1 MVRNAASLLVCS
13 DAGPS
18 FMVMTKKTVIDS
30 VGFRLFRRQART
42 VLMASALGAG
52 LLVGSQTR
60 ADSGHSHATKHN
72 CPEAAIETKAT
83 AVTPVTKANYA
94 VAETEVILED
104 YVRKIAKGTCGTGVG
119 EFMHLSKAMDPAD
132 RTILRPNFDTLYSF
146 AVLDLDSPATVVLPE
161 TDRYQILEVVD
172 EEHWIPV
179 VSAKP
184 GRYELTKEA
193 IGSRYVFAFVR
204 TQVNM
209 QDPADLQAAAAVQK
223 QIGLEQA
230 SKGEFISNHRYNM
243 QEILDL
249 RSDYNS
255 RREPEGVTAENAFGK
270 RGEISD
276 ELRNF
281 GVAVGWG
288 GLPKQ
293 GAVYPFPKIVDSIEP
308 HTLVM
313 KDVPNDPRAFWS
325 VTVYDAKGF
334 STGEKYNVNSAF
346 AKANE
351 KGEYVIHLG
360 GDKNQDNYLDIYPG
374 WNVAIRVYSPTK
386 SYFDGS
392 WKLPQFQP
400 VQ

>member
-1 MVRNAASLLVCS
+1 MDEISMAFRTLKRHGRSLVVAS
-13 DAGPS
+13 
-18 FMVMTKKTVIDS
+18 I
-30 VGFRLFRRQART
+30 
-42 VLMASALGAG
+42 LGAG
-52 LLVGSQTR
+52 LLAGFHGK
-60 ADSGHSHATKHN
+60 ADGVHPHTQGKACS
-72 CPEAAIETKAT
+72 EAAIETTAT
-83 AVTPVTKANYA
+83 VVTPVTKANYA

-104 YVRKIAKGTCGTGVG
+104 YVRKIAKGTCGSGVG
-119 EFMHLSKAMDPAD
+119 EFLHLSQAMDPAD

-179 VSAKP
+179 VSDKP

-230 SKGEFISNHRYNM
+230 NKGEFISNHRYDM

-249 RSDYNS
+249 RADYNS
-255 RREPEGVTAENAFGK
+255 RREPEGVTSENAFGK

-308 HTLVM
+308 HTLLM

-334 STGEKYNVNSAF
+334 STGEKYNINSAF

-374 WNVAIRVYSPTK
+374 WNVAIRVYSPTE

-392 WKLPQFQP
+392 WTPPQFQP

>member
-1 MVRNAASLLVCS
+1 MQTNENSMAFRMLTRHGRTLV
-13 DAGPS
+13 
-18 FMVMTKKTVIDS
+18 V
-30 VGFRLFRRQART
+30 
-42 VLMASALGAG
+42 ASALGAG
-52 LLVGSQTR
+52 LLAGFNGK
-60 ADSGHSHATKHN
+60 ADSVHSHPPGQN
-72 CPEAAIETKAT
+72 CPKAAIETTAT
-83 AVTPVTKANYA
+83 VVTPVTKANYA
-94 VAETEVILED
+94 VAETEVIFED

-119 EFMHLSKAMDPAD
+119 EFLHLSKAMDPAD

-179 VSAKP
+179 VSAKS

-230 SKGEFISNHRYNM
+230 NKGEFVSKHRYDM

-249 RSDYNS
+249 RADYNS
-255 RREPEGVTAENAFGK
+255 RRESEGVTSENAFGK
-270 RGEISD
+270 RGEISE

-346 AKANE
+346 AKAND
-351 KGEYVIHLG
+351 KGEYIIHLG

-374 WNVAIRVYSPTK
+374 WNVAIRVYSPTE

-392 WKLPQFQP
+392 WTPPQFQP

>member
-1 MVRNAASLLVCS
+1 MNEISMAFRTLTRHGRNLMLV
-13 DAGPS
+13 
-18 FMVMTKKTVIDS
+18 
-30 VGFRLFRRQART
+30 
-42 VLMASALGAG
+42 SALGAG
-52 LLVGSQTR
+52 LLAGFDGKAGSE
-60 ADSGHSHATKHN
+60 HSHPMGKN
-72 CPEAAIETKAT
+72 CPEAAIEKTAT
-83 AVTPVTKANYA
+83 VVTPVTKANYA

-119 EFMHLSKAMDPAD
+119 EFLHLSKAMDPAD

-146 AVLDLDSPATVVLPE
+146 AVLDLESPATVVLPE

-179 VSAKP
+179 VSDKP

-193 IGSRYVFAFVR
+193 IGSRFVFAFVR

-209 QDPADLQAAAAVQK
+209 QDPADLQAAAAVQN

-230 SKGEFISNHRYNM
+230 NKGEFVSKHRYNM

-249 RSDYNS
+249 RTDYNS
-255 RREPEGVTAENAFGK
+255 RREPEGVTSEIAFGK

-293 GAVYPFPKIVDSIEP
+293 GAVYPFPKIVNSIEP

-334 STGEKYNVNSAF
+334 SIGEKYNINSAF
-346 AKANE
+346 AKAND

-374 WNVAIRVYSPTK
+374 WNVAIRVYSPMEE
-386 SYFDGS
+386 YFDGS
-392 WKLPQFQP
+392 WTQPQFQP

>member
-1 MVRNAASLLVCS
+1 MAFRTLSRHGRGLMV
-13 DAGPS
+13 
-18 FMVMTKKTVIDS
+18 
-30 VGFRLFRRQART
+30 
-42 VLMASALGAG
+42 ASALGAA
-52 LLVGSQTR
+52 LLAGSNGK
-60 ADSGHSHATKHN
+60 ADSAHSHAMGQN
-72 CPEAAIETKAT
+72 CPEAAIEKKAT
-83 AVTPVTKANYA
+83 VVTPVTKANYA
-94 VAETEVILED
+94 VAETEVILAD
-104 YVRKIAKGTCGTGVG
+104 YVRKIAKGTCSTGVG
-119 EFMHLSKAMDPAD
+119 EFLHLSKAMDPAD

-146 AVLDLDSPATVVLPE
+146 AVLDLESPATVVLPA

-179 VSAKP
+179 VSDKP
-184 GRYELTKEA
+184 GRYELTKQA
-193 IGSRYVFAFVR
+193 IGSRFVFAFVR

-209 QDPADLQAAAAVQK
+209 QDPADLQAAAAVQH

-230 SKGEFISNHRYNM
+230 NKGEFVSSHRYDM

-249 RSDYNS
+249 RANYNS
-255 RREPEGVTAENAFGK
+255 RREPEGVTSENAFGK

-293 GAVYPFPKIVDSIEP
+293 GAVYPFPKVVNSTEP
-308 HTLVM
+308 QTLVM

-334 STGEKYNVNSAF
+334 STGEKYNINSAF
-346 AKANE
+346 AKAND

-374 WNVAIRVYSPTK
+374 WNAAIRIYSPTEA
-386 SYFDGS
+386 YFNGS
-392 WKLPQFQP
+392 WPSPQFQP

>member
-1 MVRNAASLLVCS
+1 MQTNENSMAFRMLTRHGRTLV
-13 DAGPS
+13 
-18 FMVMTKKTVIDS
+18 V
-30 VGFRLFRRQART
+30 
-42 VLMASALGAG
+42 ASALGAG
-52 LLVGSQTR
+52 LLAGFNGK
-60 ADSGHSHATKHN
+60 ADSVHSHPPGQN
-72 CPEAAIETKAT
+72 CPKAAIETTAT
-83 AVTPVTKANYA
+83 VVTPVTKANYA
-94 VAETEVILED
+94 VAETEVIFED

-119 EFMHLSKAMDPAD
+119 EFLHLSKAMDPAD

-230 SKGEFISNHRYNM
+230 NKGEFVSKHRYDM

-249 RSDYNS
+249 RADYNS
-255 RREPEGVTAENAFGK
+255 RRESEGVTSENAFGK
-270 RGEISD
+270 RGEISE

-346 AKANE
+346 AKAND

-374 WNVAIRVYSPTK
+374 WNVAIRVYSPTE

-392 WKLPQFQP
+392 WTPPQFQP

>member
-1 MVRNAASLLVCS
+1 MQTNENSMAFRMLTRHGRTLV
-13 DAGPS
+13 
-18 FMVMTKKTVIDS
+18 V
-30 VGFRLFRRQART
+30 
-42 VLMASALGAG
+42 ASALGAG
-52 LLVGSQTR
+52 LLAGFNGK
-60 ADSGHSHATKHN
+60 ADSVHSHPPGQN
-72 CPEAAIETKAT
+72 CPKAAIETTAT
-83 AVTPVTKANYA
+83 VVTPVTKANYA
-94 VAETEVILED
+94 VAETEVIFED

-119 EFMHLSKAMDPAD
+119 EFLHLSKAMDPAD

-179 VSAKP
+179 VSAKS

-230 SKGEFISNHRYNM
+230 NKGEFVSKHRYDM

-249 RSDYNS
+249 RADYNS
-255 RREPEGVTAENAFGK
+255 RRESEGVTSENAFGK

-281 GVAVGWG
+281 CVAVGWG

-346 AKANE
+346 AKAND

-374 WNVAIRVYSPTK
+374 WNVAIRVYSPTE

-392 WKLPQFQP
+392 WTPPQFQP

>member
-1 MVRNAASLLVCS
+1 MDEISMAFRTLKRHGRSLVVAS
-13 DAGPS
+13 
-18 FMVMTKKTVIDS
+18 I
-30 VGFRLFRRQART
+30 
-42 VLMASALGAG
+42 LGAG
-52 LLVGSQTR
+52 LLAGFHGK
-60 ADSGHSHATKHN
+60 ADGVHPHTQGKACS
-72 CPEAAIETKAT
+72 EAAIETTAT
-83 AVTPVTKANYA
+83 VVTPVTKANYA

-104 YVRKIAKGTCGTGVG
+104 YVRKIAKGTCGSGVG
-119 EFMHLSKAMDPAD
+119 EFLHLSQAMDPAD

-179 VSAKP
+179 VSDKP
-184 GRYELTKEA
+184 GRYELTKDA

-230 SKGEFISNHRYNM
+230 NKGEFISNHRYDM

-249 RSDYNS
+249 RADYNS
-255 RREPEGVTAENAFGK
+255 RREPEGVTSENAFGK

-308 HTLVM
+308 HTLLM

-334 STGEKYNVNSAF
+334 STGEKYNINSAF

-374 WNVAIRVYSPTK
+374 WNVAIRVYSPTE

-392 WKLPQFQP
+392 WTPPQFQP

>member
-1 MVRNAASLLVCS
+1 MAFHTLSRHGRGLMV
-13 DAGPS
+13 
-18 FMVMTKKTVIDS
+18 
-30 VGFRLFRRQART
+30 
-42 VLMASALGAG
+42 ASALGAA
-52 LLVGSQTR
+52 LLAGSNGK
-60 ADSGHSHATKHN
+60 ADSAHSHAMGQN
-72 CPEAAIETKAT
+72 CPEAAIEKKAT
-83 AVTPVTKANYA
+83 VVTPVTKANYA
-94 VAETEVILED
+94 VAETEVILAD
-104 YVRKIAKGTCGTGVG
+104 YVRKIAKGTCSTGVG
-119 EFMHLSKAMDPAD
+119 EFLHLSQAMDPAD

-146 AVLDLDSPATVVLPE
+146 AVLDLESPATVVLPA

-179 VSAKP
+179 VSDKP
-184 GRYELTKEA
+184 GRYELTKQA
-193 IGSRYVFAFVR
+193 IGSRFVFAFVR

-209 QDPADLQAAAAVQK
+209 QDPADLQAAAAAQY

-230 SKGEFISNHRYNM
+230 NKGEFVSSHRYDM

-249 RSDYNS
+249 RANYNS
-255 RREPEGVTAENAFGK
+255 RREPEGVTSENAFGK

-293 GAVYPFPKIVDSIEP
+293 GAVYPFPKVVNSTEP
-308 HTLVM
+308 QTLVM

-325 VTVYDAKGF
+325 VTVYDAQGF
-334 STGEKYNVNSAF
+334 STGEKYNINSAF
-346 AKANE
+346 AKAND

-374 WNVAIRVYSPTK
+374 WNAAIRIYSPTQA
-386 SYFDGS
+386 YFNGS
-392 WKLPQFQP
+392 WPSPEFQP

>member
-1 MVRNAASLLVCS
+1 MKNQTCLLWLRLQLNRWLLLMQMDVNS
-13 DAGPS
+13 MA
-18 FMVMTKKTVIDS
+18 
-30 VGFRLFRRQART
+30 FRTLTRHGRT
-42 VLMASALGAG
+42 LVVASALGAG
-52 LLVGSQTR
+52 LMAGFNGK
-60 ADSGHSHATKHN
+60 ADSVHSHPPGQN
-72 CPEAAIETKAT
+72 CPKAAIETTAT
-83 AVTPVTKANYA
+83 VVTPVTKANYA
-94 VAETEVILED
+94 VAETEVIFED

-119 EFMHLSKAMDPAD
+119 EFLHLSKAMDPAD

-179 VSAKP
+179 VSAKS

-230 SKGEFISNHRYNM
+230 NKGEFVSKHRYDM
-243 QEILDL
+243 QVILDL
-249 RSDYNS
+249 RADYNS
-255 RREPEGVTAENAFGK
+255 RRESEGVTSENAFGK
-270 RGEISD
+270 RGEISE

-346 AKANE
+346 AKAND

-374 WNVAIRVYSPTK
+374 WNVAIRVYSPTE

-392 WKLPQFQP
+392 WTPPQFQP